1 MEILQPK
8 NLVKNLHVKVKKEL
22 KVMLLLR
29 RKFFLKRRANQ
40 EMFYLINLL
49 LQMHQRDKES

>member
-1 MEILQPK
+1 MVILQLK
-8 NLVKNLHVKVKKEL
+8 NLDKNLQVKAKKEL
-22 KVMLLLR
+22 KEMLLLR

-49 LQMHQRDKES
+49 LQMRQRDKES

>member
-8 NLVKNLHVKVKKEL
+8 NLVKNLQVKVKKEL